1 MGLSGTQSSFLW
13 RSLSKKKDTSDMVN
27 SSKGYTSLLESS
39 PRQMSVVSNYSAQV
53 FMVLLR
59 KILVK
64 HDSTSEL
71 AKDSSKTKRVFYSI
85 NIDGDQFV
93 CKKYC

>member
-13 RSLSKKKDTSDMVN
+13 SSLSKKKDTSDIVN

-64 HDSTSEL
+64 HDTSIYGFI
-71 AKDSSKTKRVFYSI
+71 KKNISKT
-85 NIDGDQFV
+85 
-93 CKKYC
+93 